1 VKPQTRK
8 HPTCGYFRSGPCR
21 GSDTPANRPS
31 SFAEVRTGFCTARTH
46 VGSAEQIRVVELH
59 LVGEDVCVY
68 VFAVTARLR
77 WPTFWPIVAHG
88 TPARCKRL
96 ILRWRRSCGLN
107 VGTPAAVQ
115 ARLNRGAQ
123 PVRCHV
129 LEHAP
134 IRVAIVARAEL
145 EYLNR
150 TTPCSRSAS
159 ASRVLSH
166 ARCNTG
172 TNTHRFA
179 FLDGCA
185 GHRSGNRGLGSSE

>member
-150 TTPCSRSAS
+150 TTLMLAICLSVSRLVARSLQYRNQYPPF
-159 ASRVLSH
+159 RV
-166 ARCNTG
+166 
-172 TNTHRFA
+172 
-179 FLDGCA
+179 
-185 GHRSGNRGLGSSE
+185 SGRMRRTSFG